1 MKIDIVNQTQD
12 ELFMRRAIELAKEG
26 AGSANPNPMVGAI
39 VVKNGRIIGEGYH
52 KKYGELHAERNA
64 LASCIESPDG
74 ATMYITLEPCCHYGK
89 TPPCTEAIIES
100 NISKVVIGSK
110 DPNPLVAGK
119 GIRLLREVGIEVTD
133 DFLREECDKLY
144 PVFFHFI
151 KNKTPYVT
159 LKYAMSLDGKIAA
172 ATGKSQWISCEAS
185 RIHTHDYRANNM
197 AIMVGVGTVIKDNPS
212 LTCRNERGISPIRV
226 ICDTKL
232 KTPLDCEVVMS
243 AFADEKKIK
252 YAETTKQNNN
262 TNELRLPRTII
273 ASSVTNENL
282 IKKYEERG
290 VTILYTP
297 QGQDGHI
304 DLHQLMIRLGAMKI
318 DSMILEGGGTL
329 NWSALNAGVVNK
341 IQCYLAPKILGG
353 KDAATAVQG
362 TGVSSPSE
370 AFKVKN
376 TEIKRIGDDIFIESE
391 LK

>member
-1 MKIDIVNQTQD
+1 
-12 ELFMRRAIELAKEG
+12 
-26 AGSANPNPMVGAI
+26 
-39 VVKNGRIIGEGYH
+39 
-52 KKYGELHAERNA
+52 
-64 LASCIESPDG
+64 
-74 ATMYITLEPCCHYGK
+74 
-89 TPPCTEAIIES
+89 
-100 NISKVVIGSK
+100 
-110 DPNPLVAGK
+110 
-119 GIRLLREVGIEVTD
+119 
-133 DFLREECDKLY
+133 
-144 PVFFHFI
+144 
-151 KNKTPYVT
+151 
-159 LKYAMSLDGKIAA
+159 
-172 ATGKSQWISCEAS
+172 
-185 RIHTHDYRANNM
+185 M

-273 ASSVTNENL
+273 ATSVTNENL

-318 DSMILEGGGTL
+318 DSVILEGGGTL